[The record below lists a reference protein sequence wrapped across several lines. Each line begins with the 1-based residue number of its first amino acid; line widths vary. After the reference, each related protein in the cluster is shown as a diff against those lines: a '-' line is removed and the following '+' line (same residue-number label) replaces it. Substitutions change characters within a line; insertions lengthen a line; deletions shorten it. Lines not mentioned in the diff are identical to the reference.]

1 MTKYIFV
8 PKGTTFFNMPPPRIQ
23 GVAAKN
29 NNKNTP
35 NCEAN
40 EICNFCI
47 NSIKIPIVV
56 RIFANTIYLCVR
68 ADRARGRG
76 MPDNM
81 EVRQYRL
88 TEYPIPVHSTHCS
101 HDKGHLYASFG
112 ARFPGQCH
120 KRLPLWSGCRVELEG
135 GWVKKGSGWQPQSFQ
150 YGANSICIC
159 LSHPSPINRPA
170 PPSHCLCLWLCFGP
184 DLQVAP

>member
-8 PKGTTFFNMPPPRIQ
+8 PKGTTSFNMHPPPRIQ

-47 NSIKIPIVV
+47 NSIKIPIVM

-68 ADRARGRG
+68 ADLAGWGRG
-76 MPDNM
+76 D
-81 EVRQYRL
+81 
-88 TEYPIPVHSTHCS
+88 
-101 HDKGHLYASFG
+101 
-112 ARFPGQCH
+112 AR
-120 KRLPLWSGCRVELEG
+120 
-135 GWVKKGSGWQPQSFQ
+135 
-150 YGANSICIC
+150 
-159 LSHPSPINRPA
+159 
-170 PPSHCLCLWLCFGP
+170 
-184 DLQVAP
+184 